1 LGEGG
6 EGVKEGDYL
15 GPALATLSRV
25 PPLNTIEDPPNPR
38 LGRAVEK
45 EISQNKLEINMGED
59 YAKGATG
66 IKLEKGQQM
75 LE

>member
-1 LGEGG
+1 MLLGG
-6 EGVKEGDYL
+6 EGVRGVSVCVKEGNYL

-25 PPLNTIEDPPNPR
+25 PTLNATEDPPNPR

-59 YAKGATG
+59 YAR
-66 IKLEKGQQM
+66 GQ
-75 LE
+75 LG

>member
-1 LGEGG
+1 M
-6 EGVKEGDYL
+6 GVKEGGYL

-25 PPLNTIEDPPNPR
+25 LPLNATEDPPNPR

-59 YAKGATG
+59 YAKG
-66 IKLEKGQQM
+66 GQ
-75 LE
+75 LG